1 MSLPNSLDDV
11 SVQLI
16 YSEGPD
22 KGNED
27 LWKFYA
33 IALSPFVLGV
43 PAHQVNLFL
52 HEPFLNL
59 NDSTIDNVRK
69 MVETTVNQ
77 NISWLPEGYQ
87 AYFAAVVERAKSID
101 CIVDDPVCTLRFISG
116 HGFHSHQR
124 GGFLVCGKKVAF
136 GELGPNAKSL
146 TVLDI
151 CNSHYA
157 VACFDGTF
165 PTGIPKKFKR
175 KQYFA
180 TSNIGIPVVCDVNDS
195 TWAFRIGFHDQ
206 YENDDDESSFAFMSA
221 PVGDSVACCLLAAVK
236 LFLLDGE
243 QEKGSLRENFFTIYD
258 SLKSSFL
265 GPDADTPRSYAN
277 DLSGL
282 EDLIRSRVL
291 PVKIEAFECEMFIRQ
306 NKWYLTMER
315 PLALLKGD
323 DDMANH
329 VIDSLVNK
337 VVRWHENRRQLLPD
351 VDTLKEA
358 PKSQASWNELLYTI
372 GPFRSRLRG
381 IDLEFD
387 EKSNTLVR
395 SDDGIP
401 FETWAV
407 SCEALPDYVRHAKQ
421 WIATGESDP
430 ESEGASDDPVQ
441 NVVTPP
447 RAGN

>member
-1 MSLPNSLDDV
+1 MPLPTSLDDV

-16 YSEGPD
+16 YSERPD

-43 PAHQVNLFL
+43 PARQVNLFL

-59 NDSTIDNVRK
+59 NDSTIGTVRK
-69 MVETTVNQ
+69 IVETTVNQ
-77 NISWLPEGYQ
+77 TIPWLPEGYQ

-101 CIVDDPVCTLRFISG
+101 CIVGAPVCTLRFISG
-116 HGFHSHQR
+116 HGFHSHQQ

-136 GELGPNAKSL
+136 GELGPNATSL

-151 CNSHYA
+151 SNSHYA

-165 PTGIPKKFKR
+165 PTGNPKKFKR
-175 KQYFA
+175 KKYFA
-180 TSNIGIPVVCDVNDS
+180 TSKIGIPVVCDANDS
-195 TWAFRIGFHDQ
+195 TWPFRIGFHNQD
-206 YENDDDESSFAFMSA
+206 ENDDDESSFAFMSI
-221 PVGDSVACCLLAAVK
+221 PIGDSAACCLLAAVK

-243 QEKGSLRENFFTIYD
+243 QEKGSLREIFFTKYN

-265 GPDADTPRSYAN
+265 GPDVDTPRAYAN

-291 PVKIEAFECEMFIRQ
+291 PVKIAAFECEMFMRQ

-323 DDMANH
+323 DVMANH
-329 VIDSLVNK
+329 VVDYVINK
-337 VVRWHENRRQLLPD
+337 VVRWHENRLQLLPD

-358 PKSQASWNELLYTI
+358 RKSQASWNEVLYTI
-372 GPFRSRLRG
+372 GPF
-381 IDLEFD
+381 
-387 EKSNTLVR
+387 V
-395 SDDGIP
+395 
-401 FETWAV
+401 
-407 SCEALPDYVRHAKQ
+407 
-421 WIATGESDP
+421 
-430 ESEGASDDPVQ
+430 PV
-441 NVVTPP
+441 
-447 RAGN
+447 